1 MWHSECYLPA
11 VASDQA
17 ASGVAAS
24 GTLGMNWDL
33 VVIFTFV
40 TVLTAL
46 RLHYKRDAAPKG
58 GGFGP
63 GDQVALDRA
72 MDVARRLEQRVES
85 LERVLDEDAP
95 GWRARVRA

>member
-1 MWHSECYLPA
+1 M
-11 VASDQA
+11 D
-17 ASGVAAS
+17 
-24 GTLGMNWDL
+24 WDL

-40 TVLTAL
+40 IVLTVI
-46 RLHYKRDAAPKG
+46 RSHYKRTTAVAG
-58 GGFGP
+58 SAFGP
-63 GDQVALDRA
+63 GDQTALDHA